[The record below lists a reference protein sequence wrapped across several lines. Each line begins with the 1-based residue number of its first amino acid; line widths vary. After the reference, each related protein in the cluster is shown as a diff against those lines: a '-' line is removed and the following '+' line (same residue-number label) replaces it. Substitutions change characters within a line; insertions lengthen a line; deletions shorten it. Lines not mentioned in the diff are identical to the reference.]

1 MNISKSYLTILT
13 NFILAISGSFLAFQT
28 DFLLFIPMIFAIGI
42 PIINLEKPIEQKIG
56 KTLVIILLSILIF
69 FLSIIIAISFES
81 DKYIFPSLIYGL
93 AGIMIIGI
101 NGLLIKSINLNL
113 KTILLT
119 FLFSSISF
127 PIWMLGIEN
136 ISFVNLKSI
145 PFIREFGVMILWMT
159 LTTIGIVCG
168 IKKPVANTG

>member
-13 NFILAISGSFLAFQT
+13 NFILAVLGSFLAFQT
-28 DFLLFIPMIFAIGI
+28 DILLFVPMIFAIGI

-56 KTLVIILLSILIF
+56 KTLIIILLSTLIF
-69 FLSIIIAISFES
+69 FLSIILVISFES
-81 DKYIFPSLIYGL
+81 DKYMYPSLIYGL

-101 NGLLIKSINLNL
+101 NGLLVKSINLNL

-119 FLFSSISF
+119 FLLSSISF
-127 PIWMLGIEN
+127 PIWILGIEN
-136 ISFVNLKSI
+136 ISFVNLKNI

-159 LTTIGIVCG
+159 LTTIGVVCG
-168 IKKPVANTG
+168 IKKPVGKNV